1 MSWHELNSV
10 ESLRFLSN
18 ILTQKEVSLEAKS
31 IRLSGIKSYYAS
43 IHPRLYG
50 LHKYAD
56 RYFIGLLI
64 KRLGDDVVLYIVSS
78 NGEPID
84 RAIDVLR
91 AGQVQIREVKELQP
105 KEIDE
110 LVKAEKYAL
119 LDSYFKLALR
129 NYLHRAGFEL
139 RITGRRTLWSKTN
152 DDTLY
157 SLDADLDPDTLKGYV
172 SVDMKIPSSTTLWD
186 EVVSRGMSVQGLWDY
201 IDANVM
207 VPYGKRY
214 AYGRIR
220 GFIPKKVSETITLNG
235 ERLNLFDY
243 YAKKGVQL
251 DPSEHPIVEV
261 EIVSPEP
268 RSPRPLYYPP
278 SQVRLFLPGNR
289 PDPHTRY
296 DKINGVLSDLIKN
309 FNLFGIGFKR
319 AIVRYTRC
327 MDMIKGVRLKYG
339 DRESHISP
347 LYSMQKLNSR
357 PLRGPVDIPE
367 LVMLLPKSVK
377 ALDSGY
383 KAIEVV
389 KKLIQLVYKEYNL
402 GSIKSVVVDYYE
414 VCDDVDR
421 QKVEFSMKLSRLLE
435 GRKPTETLIMPVI
448 SRRYL
453 FKLAKQ
459 ICSDRSFHARVVEE
473 ETFTDM
479 VRLVEELGIGDEEG
493 IKRKLEALRKVG
505 ERGIEEGE
513 DKQLKRLASV
523 LSNIV
528 FSIYVE
534 FILQS
539 EIYEH
544 RVPGTLTWALAEPA
558 DGVGES
564 LYIGYDV
571 SRSPAEKREI
581 AVAFV
586 LYDSYGYML
595 NATLKQVHG
604 ERLTSDVL
612 ESILLSLFTPLVH
625 RLRTSRLVI
634 YKDGGVRSRSE
645 FEDIVN
651 AFSRIGEKTGFRE
664 MDVVGVIKRHNLR
677 LFEKGSRGAMVNPKM
692 GTWVKV
698 WSVLRRGVY
707 AERALVVS
715 SEAKAGTVRPVLLE
729 RYGSKKTS
737 SRGIDGIVGE
747 YLKLCRLNYWNP
759 LNGLNKFPLPLFM
772 ADKLA
777 YLALQGVQVKT
788 P

>member
-1 MSWHELNSV
+1 MLTHL
-10 ESLRFLSN
+10 SLE
-18 ILTQKEVSLEAKS
+18 KVSLKAKS
-31 IRLSGIKSYYAS
+31 IRLSGIKSYYIS
-43 IHPRLYG
+43 IHPRLYD
-50 LHKYAD
+50 LHRYAD
-56 RYFIGLLI
+56 RYFIGLLV

-78 NGEPID
+78 SGELID
-84 RAIDVLR
+84 RAIDMLR
-91 AGQVQIREVKELQP
+91 AGQVRISEVKELQS

-110 LVKAEKYAL
+110 LVKAEEYAL

-129 NYLHRAGFEL
+129 NRLYRAGF
-139 RITGRRTLWSKTN
+139 RHAITGRRALWSKAN

-186 EVVSRGMSVQGLWDY
+186 EMVSRGMSVQGLWDY

-207 VPYGKRY
+207 VPYRSQY

-220 GFIPKKVSETITLNG
+220 GSIPKKVSETLTLNG
-235 ERLNLFDY
+235 QQLNLFDY

-251 DPSEHPIVEV
+251 DPNEHPIVEV

-296 DKINGVLSDLIKN
+296 NKINGVLSDLIRN

-319 AIVRYTRC
+319 ATIKYKKHV
-327 MDMIKGVRLKYG
+327 DMIKGVKLRYG
-339 DRESHISP
+339 DRERYTSP
-347 LYSMQKLNSR
+347 LYSMQKLNGR

-367 LVMLLPKSVK
+367 LVILLPKSVQ
-377 ALDSGY
+377 ALDSY
-383 KAIEVV
+383 KAIEAV
-389 KKLIQLVYKEYNL
+389 KKLIKIVYKEYNL

-414 VCDDVDR
+414 VSDDVDK

-435 GRKPTETLIMPVI
+435 GRKPTEALVMPVI

-459 ICSDRSFHARVVEE
+459 VCSDRSFHARVVEE
-473 ETFTDM
+473 KTFTEM
-479 VRLVEELGIGDEEG
+479 VRLVEELGISDEES
-493 IKRKLEALRKVG
+493 IKQKLNSLKKVG
-505 ERGIEEGE
+505 EREIEEGRDE
-513 DKQLKRLASV
+513 QLKRLTSIV
-523 LSNIV
+523 SNIV

-534 FILQS
+534 FVLQS

-544 RVPGTLTWALAEPA
+544 QVPDKLTWALAEPA
-558 DGVGES
+558 DSVGKS

-571 SRSPAEKREI
+571 SRSTVEKREI
-581 AVAFV
+581 AVTFV

-595 NATLKQVHG
+595 NATRKQVHG
-604 ERLTSDVL
+604 EKLTSDVL
-612 ESILLSLFTPLVH
+612 ENILLSLFTPL
-625 RLRTSRLVI
+625 RLQASRLVI
-634 YKDGGVRSRSE
+634 YKDGGVRGRGE
-645 FEDIVN
+645 FEDMVN
-651 AFSRIGEKTGFRE
+651 AFSRIGENIGFRE

-677 LFEKGSRGAMVNPKM
+677 LFEKGSRGAMVNPKI
-692 GTWVKV
+692 GTWAKA
-698 WSVLRRGVY
+698 WSILRHGIY
-707 AERALVVS
+707 AKRALVVS

-729 RYGSKKTS
+729 RYESKKTS
-737 SRGIDGIVGE
+737 NKSIDDIVGE